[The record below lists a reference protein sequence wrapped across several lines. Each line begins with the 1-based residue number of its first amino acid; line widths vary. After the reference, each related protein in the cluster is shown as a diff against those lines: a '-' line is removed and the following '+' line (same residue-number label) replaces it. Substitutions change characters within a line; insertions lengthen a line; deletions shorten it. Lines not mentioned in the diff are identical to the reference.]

1 MRFSIVAI
9 LACAGQTPL
18 WPQATELKSTEAVL
32 EKYQRALGGV
42 EVIKKVQ
49 SETRHGEFESAG
61 QGKGSFIAYS
71 KPFKGLSKV
80 TLPGGDQITSGF
92 DGTVSWSIGP
102 KGAIVD
108 KSTPVEAVRRD
119 ADLQYPLHEAD
130 YFSKYELA
138 GVVDFEG
145 RRCYWIH
152 GITHWGKDNN
162 QYYDIETGLLSGY
175 RFQSDNSPSAVVITL
190 LFQDYKSFGGPLVAT
205 RNITRRGQ
213 DTQTVRFTSVS
224 YEPLDESMFELPAAV
239 KALISPNREP

>member
-1 MRFSIVAI
+1 MRLITAAV
-9 LACAGQTPL
+9 LACAGQSLL
-18 WPQATELKSTEAVL
+18 WPQPTELNTTQAVL

-49 SETRHGEFESAG
+49 SETRHGEFESTG
-61 QGKGSFIAYS
+61 QGKGTFIAYS

-80 TLPGGDQITSGF
+80 TVAGGGQMTSGF

-102 KGAIVD
+102 NGASVD

-119 ADLQYPLHEAD
+119 ADLQYPLHQAD

-145 RRCYWIH
+145 RRCYWIQ
-152 GITHWGKDNN
+152 GTTHWGKDNN
-162 QYYDIETGLLSGY
+162 QYYDVETGLLSGY

-205 RNITRRGQ
+205 KNITHTGQ
-213 DTQTVRFTSVS
+213 DTQSIRFTSVS
-224 YEPLDESMFELPAAV
+224 YEPLADSMFELPAPV
-239 KALISPNREP
+239 KALLK